1 MPGPY
6 YWVGGSGNWSDA
18 ANHWATV
25 SGGAPNAANVPGSA
39 DDVHFDAASNPTA
52 YTVTLDGSPVCRDFM
67 FDANPSVSGIPTL
80 MGSAAL
86 LCYGSS
92 KLIAGMASGFSG
104 SITYKA
110 TSGIK
115 TMTWAGVQVAC
126 ALIFD
131 GVGGTFQMAD
141 DYYQYSGG
149 GPTLLNG
156 TFDANGKTFTS
167 ATIGTMSLTG
177 AFTFYNLTLT
187 GNAITTAAL
196 SLTANITVAGTLTG
210 TGNSATNRLLI
221 QSSVLGTSRTIT
233 ARAVALTNCDCMD
246 ITGAGTANWS
256 VNEGSDVV
264 VNGEF
269 TSGTTGW
276 TNYGGG
282 ATTTS
287 TPAAEGID
295 TPEADGRA
303 PPLSAD
309 ILKIVSAAGLS
320 GASQVI
326 NTVPGNT
333 YRVRMVLY
341 GVNAASQQLRIGS
354 TQTGGE
360 YFLNSA
366 INTLAGVWEQI
377 DVTFVAGA
385 STAYLSVIPSSVAG
399 RICYVDSL
407 TVKRVA
413 GGISLGDCLGNSG
426 ITFTPA
432 ATQYWKTTT
441 TGIKYFSTAGNWF
454 LATNGGGGAGRCPLP
469 QDNVVFDAASIGAA
483 GTQITIDYPR
493 AFKDMTCTG
502 VTNSPSITNTG
513 GLTVACFGSLTLTA
527 GITWAWSSFG
537 LVMYARS
544 AVTITS
550 AGKSFYQGLQLYG
563 PGITVTLQDALTTA
577 YQSNLTLVNGTL
589 NANNMSVTI
598 GGRFTLNAGCTV
610 NMGSG
615 TWAMTGDLAGSGVLW
630 NIVGGTLN
638 SNTSTLKFTNPS
650 TSAKVMYGGG
660 KNYNNLWFS
669 GGASSPF
676 SLTGSN
682 TFADFKADPGSIV
695 QFTAGTTQTAATWHI
710 DGAVATGADM
720 PVLWSDG
727 ASGSSA
733 STPNSAAL
741 QALVGD
747 LDVDFAYGPALW
759 AAGANSQ
766 IIGNYDGIGG
776 VTGWRVLKVTANTF
790 RLDVYVAGGLRL
802 CASPSIA
809 ANTNGTIY
817 RYRVLRIA
825 ATGNYTWMRSDDNG
839 ASWTTISGPTA
850 GTAGNIAAPTTP
862 LYIAAA
868 NVAGFEAAMKVAF
881 ARVYAGDRDAGGTLV
896 AGFDAALYTGSG
908 NTLVGGAG
916 EVWTRNGNAQFTA
929 TNRTTL
935 AGVTNSAYTLAK
947 SGGGVVSLSNM
958 SIRNAAAS
966 PANTFY
972 AGATSFDGGGNT
984 GWLWQNMAVLSGDAA
999 AAAVASGALDAG
1011 IALAGVALSVAG
1023 AGGTLTTQIPL
1034 AAAAVAMSAAG
1045 GLLNAQITLSGA
1057 ALAEAAAAA
1066 GLDTAIALDGLAG
1079 GSAAASG
1086 TLTVQIVLSGDAA
1099 AAAGAGG
1106 EMSAQ
1111 VQLSAIAIAQALAS
1125 GSLTTEIPLAGFA
1138 QASANVGDGF
1148 VTRPRIH
1155 GYRLESSHARI
1166 THLLSRDARIEQ

>member
-1 MPGPY
+1 
-6 YWVGGSGNWSDA
+6 VGGTGAWSDA
-18 ANHWATV
+18 AHWSLS
-25 SGGAPNAANVPGSA
+25 SGGPGGEVAPDSD
-39 DDVHFDAASNPTA
+39 DDVI
-52 YTVTLDGSPVCRDFM
+52 
-67 FDANPSVSGIPTL
+67 FDANSSAVSYFVDLAALSVSFRNFSVTALPATGTITINGSGASANVYGAVSVDVAVVAGSMLGQLINFYGTTSMKLPAGMYVARTACIQTGTL
-80 MGSAAL
+80 TFQSDLQMLPNWSSTFWAVSGTVAANSKKLTIYSDPSAAR
-86 LCYGSS
+86 
-92 KLIAGMASGFSG
+92 
-104 SITYKA
+104 
-110 TSGIK
+110 GI
-115 TMTWAGVQVAC
+115 
-126 ALIFD
+126 
-131 GVGGTFQMAD
+131 
-141 DYYQYSGG
+141 YG
-149 GPTLLNG
+149 GPTLYDVEIIGNG
-156 TFDANGKTFTS
+156 YVNFTS
-167 ATIGTMSLTG
+167 
-177 AFTFYNLTLT
+177 N
-187 GNAITTAAL
+187 
-196 SLTANITVAGTLTG
+196 TVIAGTLTIPGIAANNRILVASG
-210 TGNSATNRLLI
+210 T
-221 QSSVLGTSRTIT
+221 LGTARTI
-233 ARAVALTNCDCMD
+233 AAGAVDLGHVDFMD
-246 ITGAGTANWS
+246 IVGAGAAAP
-256 VNEGSDVV
+256 
-264 VNGEF
+264 F
-269 TSGTTGW
+269 TGT
-276 TNYGGG
+276 
-282 ATTTS
+282 
-287 TPAAEGID
+287 
-295 TPEADGRA
+295 
-303 PPLSAD
+303 
-309 ILKIVSAAGLS
+309 
-320 GASQVI
+320 
-326 NTVPGNT
+326 
-333 YRVRMVLY
+333 
-341 GVNAASQQLRIGS
+341 
-354 TQTGGE
+354 
-360 YFLNSA
+360 
-366 INTLAGVWEQI
+366 
-377 DVTFVAGA
+377 
-385 STAYLSVIPSSVAG
+385 
-399 RICYVDSL
+399 
-407 TVKRVA
+407 
-413 GGISLGDCLGNSG
+413 SLGDCLGNSG

-469 QDNVVFDAASIGAA
+469 QDNVVFDANSIGAA
-483 GTQITIDYPR
+483 GTQVTIDYPR

-502 VTNSPSITNTG
+502 VTNTPSITNTG
-513 GLTVACFGSLTLTA
+513 GLTVACFGSLTLAA

-544 AVTITS
+544 AVSITS

-577 YQSNLTLVNGTL
+577 YQSNLTLVNGTF

-598 GGRFTLNAGCTV
+598 GGRFTLNAGGTV

-615 TWAMTGDLAGSGVLW
+615 TWTMTGDLVGSGVLW

-638 SNTSTLKFTNPS
+638 CDSSTLKFTNTA

-660 KNYNNLWFS
+660 KTYNNLWFS
-669 GGASSPF
+669 CGSASGPF
-676 SLTGSN
+676 SLTGGN
-682 TFADFKADPGSIV
+682 TFADFKGDPGSIV

-727 ASGSSA
+727 VSGSSA
-733 STPNSAAL
+733 SAPNSAAL

-850 GTAGNIAAPTTP
+850 GTVGNIAAPTTP

-868 NVAGFEAAMKVAF
+868 NVAGFEASMKVAF
-881 ARVYAGDRDAGGTLV
+881 ARVYAGDRAAGGTLV

-935 AGVTNSAYTLAK
+935 AGVTNAAYTLAK

-984 GWLWQNMAVLSGDAA
+984 GWLWQNIAVLSGDAA

-1011 IALAGVALSVAG
+1011 VTLAGVSLSVAG
-1023 AGGTLTTQIPL
+1023 AGGTLTAAIPL
-1034 AAAAVAMSAAG
+1034 AAAAVAMSVVG
-1045 GLLNAQITLSGA
+1045 GELNAQITLSGA

-1066 GLDTAIALDGLAG
+1066 GLDTGIALDGLAG

-1086 TLTVQIVLSGDAA
+1086 MLTVQIVLSGEAA

-1106 EMSAQ
+1106 ELSAQ
-1111 VQLSAIAIAQALAS
+1111 VQLSAVAIAQALAS
-1125 GSLTTEIPLAGFA
+1125 GSLTTEIPRAGFA
-1138 QASANVGDGF
+1138 QASASVGDGF
-1148 VTRPRIH
+1148 ATRPRIH
-1155 GYRLESSHARI
+1155 GYRLEASHARV
-1166 THLLSRDARIEQ
+1166 THLLARDARIEH